1 MATIVGGIGTTHVP
15 SIGKAIAEKKQNDP
29 YWRPF
34 FKGFDYVHYWLART
48 KPDVAVVF
56 YNDHGLNFFLDKL
69 PTFAV
74 GASAEY
80 RSEDEGWGIPV
91 SRPVPGD
98 ADMSWHLINTLV
110 ADEFDVTMCQDMLI
124 DHAVTIPMALMW
136 PSAASSDRPWPVK
149 IVPVEINTVQHPLP
163 SMARCLKLGRSIGRA
178 LETYPRDLRVAIVGT
193 GGLSHQLDGT
203 RAGFVNKEFDALCL
217 DKIVAEPEAQRSAVR
232 RNRTIGPVVASDR
245 RRKHRHFD
253 DALPHRTVVE
263 LNGHAIGR
271 IERALVPS
279 RHPDVT
285 RIVDPG
291 TRRNAGFVYK
301 VQFPIGL
308 RQIGER
314 RRRGEAQPHTLELT
328 REIKDLR
335 GCAGQTR
342 RQDSRGA
349 NKRHRP
355 RSHRPASLKMNV

>member
-1 MATIVGGIGTTHVP
+1 MARIVGGIGTTHVP
-15 SIGKAIAEKKQNDP
+15 SIGKAIAEGKQDDP

-34 FKGFDYVHYWLART
+34 FKGFDYVHYWLTRT

-80 RSEDEGWGIPV
+80 RSADEGWGIPV

-98 ADMSWHLINTLV
+98 ADLSWHLIDTLV

-136 PSAASSDRPWPVK
+136 PSAACSDQPWPVK

-163 SMARCLKLGRSIGRA
+163 GMARCLKFGRAIGRA
-178 LETYPRDLRVAIVGT
+178 LETYPRDLRVAVVGT

-217 DKIVAEPEAQRSAVR
+217 DKIVAEPEALARYSIHELVTLSGSQGVEFLNWIAMRGALTGRVSELN
-232 RNRTIGPVVASDR
+232 RNYHIPISNTA
-245 RRKHRHFD
+245 
-253 DALPHRTVVE
+253 AATVVYD
-263 LNGHAIGR
+263 NQTIV
-271 IERALVPS
+271 ERKA
-279 RHPDVT
+279 
-285 RIVDPG
+285 
-291 TRRNAGFVYK
+291 A
-301 VQFPIGL
+301 
-308 RQIGER
+308 
-314 RRRGEAQPHTLELT
+314 
-328 REIKDLR
+328 
-335 GCAGQTR
+335 
-342 RQDSRGA
+342 
-349 NKRHRP
+349 
-355 RSHRPASLKMNV
+355 

>member
-178 LETYPRDLRVAIVGT
+178 LESYPRDLRVAIVGT

-217 DKIVAEPEAQRSAVR
+217 DKIVAEPEALARYSIHELVELSGSQGVEFLNWMAMRGALTGQVSELN
-232 RNRTIGPVVASDR
+232 RNYHIPVSNTA
-245 RRKHRHFD
+245 
-253 DALPHRTVVE
+253 AATVVYD
-263 LNGHAIGR
+263 NQAAV
-271 IERALVPS
+271 ERKA
-279 RHPDVT
+279 
-285 RIVDPG
+285 
-291 TRRNAGFVYK
+291 A
-301 VQFPIGL
+301 
-308 RQIGER
+308 
-314 RRRGEAQPHTLELT
+314 
-328 REIKDLR
+328 
-335 GCAGQTR
+335 
-342 RQDSRGA
+342 
-349 NKRHRP
+349 
-355 RSHRPASLKMNV
+355 

>member
-15 SIGKAIAEKKQNDP
+15 SIGKAIADEKQNDP

-34 FKGFDYVHYWLART
+34 FRGFDYVHDWLART

-98 ADMSWHLINTLV
+98 ADLSWHLINTLV

-178 LETYPRDLRVAIVGT
+178 LETYPRDLRVAVVGT

-217 DKIVAEPEAQRSAVR
+217 DKIVAEPEALTRYSIHELVELSGSQGVEFLNWMAMRGALTGQVSELN
-232 RNRTIGPVVASDR
+232 RNYHIPVSNTA
-245 RRKHRHFD
+245 
-253 DALPHRTVVE
+253 AATVVYD
-263 LNGHAIGR
+263 NQVAV
-271 IERALVPS
+271 ERKA
-279 RHPDVT
+279 
-285 RIVDPG
+285 
-291 TRRNAGFVYK
+291 A
-301 VQFPIGL
+301 
-308 RQIGER
+308 
-314 RRRGEAQPHTLELT
+314 
-328 REIKDLR
+328 
-335 GCAGQTR
+335 
-342 RQDSRGA
+342 
-349 NKRHRP
+349 
-355 RSHRPASLKMNV
+355 

>member
-124 DHAVTIPMALMW
+124 DHAVTVPMALMW
-136 PSAASSDRPWPVK
+136 PSAASSDGPWPVK

-217 DKIVAEPEAQRSAVR
+217 DKIVAEPEALTRYSIHELVELSGSQGVEFLNWMAMRGALTGQVSELN
-232 RNRTIGPVVASDR
+232 RNYYIPVSNTA
-245 RRKHRHFD
+245 
-253 DALPHRTVVE
+253 AATVVYDNQAAVE
-263 LNGHAIGR
+263 HKA
-271 IERALVPS
+271 A
-279 RHPDVT
+279 
-285 RIVDPG
+285 
-291 TRRNAGFVYK
+291 
-301 VQFPIGL
+301 
-308 RQIGER
+308 
-314 RRRGEAQPHTLELT
+314 
-328 REIKDLR
+328 
-335 GCAGQTR
+335 
-342 RQDSRGA
+342 
-349 NKRHRP
+349 
-355 RSHRPASLKMNV
+355 

>member
-34 FKGFDYVHYWLART
+34 CKGFDYVHYWLART

-69 PTFAV
+69 ATFAV

-98 ADMSWHLINTLV
+98 ADLSWHLINTLV

-124 DHAVTIPMALMW
+124 DHAVTVPMALMW
-136 PSAASSDRPWPVK
+136 PSAASSDGPWPVK

-217 DKIVAEPEAQRSAVR
+217 DKIVAEPEALTRYSIHELVELSGSQGVEFLNWMAMRGALTGQVSELN
-232 RNRTIGPVVASDR
+232 RNYHIPVSNTA
-245 RRKHRHFD
+245 
-253 DALPHRTVVE
+253 AATVVYD
-263 LNGHAIGR
+263 NQAAV
-271 IERALVPS
+271 ERKA
-279 RHPDVT
+279 
-285 RIVDPG
+285 
-291 TRRNAGFVYK
+291 A
-301 VQFPIGL
+301 
-308 RQIGER
+308 
-314 RRRGEAQPHTLELT
+314 
-328 REIKDLR
+328 
-335 GCAGQTR
+335 
-342 RQDSRGA
+342 
-349 NKRHRP
+349 
-355 RSHRPASLKMNV
+355 

>member
-98 ADMSWHLINTLV
+98 ADLSWHLINTLV

-124 DHAVTIPMALMW
+124 DHAVTVPMALMW
-136 PSAASSDRPWPVK
+136 PSAASSDGPWPVK

-217 DKIVAEPEAQRSAVR
+217 DKIVAEPEALTRYSIHELVELSGSQGVEFLNWMAMRGALTGQVSELN
-232 RNRTIGPVVASDR
+232 RNYHIPVSNTA
-245 RRKHRHFD
+245 
-253 DALPHRTVVE
+253 AATVVYD
-263 LNGHAIGR
+263 NQAAV
-271 IERALVPS
+271 ERKA
-279 RHPDVT
+279 
-285 RIVDPG
+285 
-291 TRRNAGFVYK
+291 A
-301 VQFPIGL
+301 
-308 RQIGER
+308 
-314 RRRGEAQPHTLELT
+314 
-328 REIKDLR
+328 
-335 GCAGQTR
+335 
-342 RQDSRGA
+342 
-349 NKRHRP
+349 
-355 RSHRPASLKMNV
+355 

>member
-15 SIGKAIAEKKQNDP
+15 SIGKAIAEGKQGDP
-29 YWRPF
+29 YWKPF
-34 FKGFDYVHYWLART
+34 FRGFDYVRDWLART

-98 ADMSWHLINTLV
+98 ADLSWHLINTLV

-178 LETYPRDLRVAIVGT
+178 LETYPRDLRVAVVGT

-217 DKIVAEPEAQRSAVR
+217 DKIVAEPEALARYSIHELVELSGSQGVEFLNWMAMRGALTGRVSELN
-232 RNRTIGPVVASDR
+232 RNYHIPVSNTA
-245 RRKHRHFD
+245 
-253 DALPHRTVVE
+253 AATVVYD
-263 LNGHAIGR
+263 NRAAF
-271 IERALVPS
+271 ERKA
-279 RHPDVT
+279 
-285 RIVDPG
+285 
-291 TRRNAGFVYK
+291 A
-301 VQFPIGL
+301 
-308 RQIGER
+308 
-314 RRRGEAQPHTLELT
+314 
-328 REIKDLR
+328 
-335 GCAGQTR
+335 
-342 RQDSRGA
+342 
-349 NKRHRP
+349 
-355 RSHRPASLKMNV
+355 